1 MTIRITHRRMS
12 VEGSDHEHIT
22 HVHWVNA
29 DDSARNGTNTRRQ
42 IVDWINDGGV
52 AYVGTGPTRARV
64 HVVEPGGGRDAY
76 LRTYADG
83 RWTNN
88 LLALPQF

>member
-1 MTIRITHRRMS
+1 MAIRITHRRMS
-12 VEGSDHEHIT
+12 VEDNDHEHIT
-22 HVHWVNA
+22 HVRWVDVN
-29 DDSARNGTNTRRQ
+29 DSAKTGTNTRRD

-52 AYVGTGPTRARV
+52 AHVGTGSSRAQV
-64 HVVEPGGGRDAY
+64 GVVEPGGGRDAY

-83 RWTNN
+83 YWTNN